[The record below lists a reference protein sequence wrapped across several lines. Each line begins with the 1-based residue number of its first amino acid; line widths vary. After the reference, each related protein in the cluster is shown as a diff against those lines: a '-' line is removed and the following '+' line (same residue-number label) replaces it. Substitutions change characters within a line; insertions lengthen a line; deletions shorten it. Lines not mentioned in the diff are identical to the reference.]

1 MNVTNVTNFKVISR
15 RVGDVA
21 VLYPQGYLNN
31 IAGENLVRECNICLE
46 REIRKVVLNFSE
58 TDFINSIGISMLLG
72 ITEKLKDSGGTLCFT
87 NLSKAYIDTFEM
99 LGLARYMHIFPGENE
114 AMRFLTGI
122 NPS

>member
-1 MNVTNVTNFKVISR
+1 MNVKNFKVTSK

-31 IAGENLVRECNICLE
+31 IAGENLVHACNACLE
-46 REIRKVVLNFSE
+46 FKVRKVVLNFGE

-72 ITEKLKDSGGTLCFT
+72 IIEKLKDAGGTLCFT

-99 LGLARYMHIFPGENE
+99 LGLARYMHIFPEENE
-114 AMRFLTGI
+114 AMRFLSDI
-122 NPS
+122 KPA